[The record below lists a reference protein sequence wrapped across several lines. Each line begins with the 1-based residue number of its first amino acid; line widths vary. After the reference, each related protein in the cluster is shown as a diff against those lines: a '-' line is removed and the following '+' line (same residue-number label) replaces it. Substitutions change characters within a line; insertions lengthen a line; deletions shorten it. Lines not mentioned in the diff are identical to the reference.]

1 MLVVAVGLAGDKRLQ
16 QVRVDL
22 AESEAALQ
30 RAVPRARA
38 AQHQAVAILE
48 REARHARRRRERPR
62 QREGN
67 PKASPQ
73 PRGGDRATGNRQS
86 PSGSTHG
93 FRSVTVK
100 TPPSLR
106 PCTAGLYISSACA
119 GGRTNVPGVV
129 ARATYV
135 AV

>member
-1 MLVVAVGLAGDKRLQ
+1 MLVEAVVLAGDKRLQ

-22 AESEAALQ
+22 AESEPALQ
-30 RAVPRARA
+30 RPVPRARG
-38 AQHQAVAILE
+38 AQHQAVAVLE
-48 REARHARRRRERPR
+48 REARHSRRRRERPR
-62 QREGN
+62 QRERN
-67 PKASPQ
+67 PNAGPPQ
-73 PRGGDRATGNRQS
+73 PCGGDRATGNRQG
-86 PSGSTHG
+86 PAASTHG

-135 AV
+135 